1 MGMARHLYKS
11 QFLHETGCPFS
22 IGYYVHDTER
32 VTEHS
37 HDFVELVYVAS
48 GEAEH
53 WFEGQSYPVHAG
65 DVFIINPGEVH
76 SYRIPQGQR
85 IEIINCL
92 FMPELISEAMLRE
105 LGVSRSMDYF
115 YVYPFLDAR
124 ERFHHRLNLSGTKA
138 EDICALLK
146 AMIVEWERHRG
157 GYTTIVRLQLLQL
170 LIMLSR
176 FYSEGLGLEDRPA
189 EKESTVLVRRI
200 NGFLERHFDQK
211 LAVPDLCTFFN
222 ISNRQLNRVF
232 KQETGMTVTERI
244 HHIRIERAKQYLLE
258 GQEKVIE
265 IAQRVGYDDPSFF
278 TMLFRRKTGCSPGQY
293 RELHSQSNLKT
304 EVIS

>member
-1 MGMARHLYKS
+1 MARHLHKS
-11 QFLHETGCPFS
+11 QFLHETECPFN
-22 IGYYVHDTER
+22 IGFYVHDAER
-32 VTEHS
+32 ITSDHS
-37 HDFVELVYVAS
+37 HDFVELVYVS
-48 GEAEH
+48 DGEAHH
-53 WFEGQSYPVHAG
+53 WFEGRSYPIRAG

-76 SYRIPQGQR
+76 SYKIQPGRR
-85 IEIINCL
+85 LEIINCL

-124 ERFHHRLNLSGTKA
+124 ERFHHRLNLDGTKM
-138 EDICALLK
+138 EEIGSLLK

-157 GYTTIVRLQLLQL
+157 GYTTIIRLQLLQL

-176 FYSEGLGLEDRPA
+176 FYAEGACSDDRPA

-211 LAVPDLCTFFN
+211 LAVPDLCALFS

-244 HHIRIERAKQYLLE
+244 HHIRIERAKQYLLD
-258 GQEKVIE
+258 GRDKVIE
-265 IAQRVGYDDPSFF
+265 IAHKVGYDDPSFF
-278 TMLFRRKTGCSPGQY
+278 TQLFRRKAGCSPGQF
-293 RELHSQSNLKT
+293 RELHAKSNRKT